1 MTIPAPGSGLGG
13 MFSSAGIN
21 INSLT
26 ANPGQGAASG
36 GRMSGSSSIYMGKNP
51 AYSPFT
57 VGGTQMARTGPYA
70 EGLGKRPSVSEDRMV
85 SYGDA
90 QNMPLSWSSKEI
102 SKFVNSGILYKI
114 PGFSSNMGMPEVMSA
129 WDDALKA
136 SYAFSQSGGKK
147 WTPWDVI
154 DSYKTGTGGYG
165 EVKQGDWMVDA
176 ATGAKIK
183 YVGPRSKTQ
192 VDKHVDLSSAEDVQA
207 ITTNALTQ
215 LLGRAP
221 TEKEV
226 AQYKATINGY
236 EKAHPQVTT
245 TTQQINAQGEAG
257 GTSSTTTGGATTEG
271 RQALI
276 SEETVGSQEYN
287 KYQAGTTYYNALLA
301 MMGGG

>member
-1 MTIPAPGSGLGG
+1 
-13 MFSSAGIN
+13 
-21 INSLT
+21 
-26 ANPGQGAASG
+26 
-36 GRMSGSSSIYMGKNP
+36 MSGSSSIYMGKNP

-257 GTSSTTTGGATTEG
+257 GTSSTTTSTAHRWHDGKMVGLWVAVSEVDG
-271 RQALI
+271 SGNDEDLPVQWAVLI
-276 SEETVGSQEYN
+276 SSTSGLSLMRPLS
-287 KYQAGTTYYNALLA
+287 ASPTGTPEPPI
-301 MMGGG
+301 